1 MNCSKLTHTCVFV
14 LGNYNTHIF
23 ICIYFF
29 SLIFHIHSDILV
41 SAYKNVYDNSAELL
55 PLVFTDWID
64 HDPKSTKL
72 RR

>member
-41 SAYKNVYDNSAELL
+41 SVFSLASPSLVSDELRL
-55 PLVFTDWID
+55 KYPVLGR
-64 HDPKSTKL
+64 S
-72 RR
+72 RREINLNH

>member
-1 MNCSKLTHTCVFV
+1 MNCSKLTHTCVFA

-41 SAYKNVYDNSAELL
+41 SVFSLASPSLGSDELRL
-55 PLVFTDWID
+55 KYPVLGQG
-64 HDPKSTKL
+64 
-72 RR
+72 RREINLSH